1 MDAKFEGDDDSV
13 KTSDQ
18 RLDLLQRNQQNKVI
32 LQLKNVNKTG

>member
-1 MDAKFEGDDDSV
+1 MDAKFKGDDDSV